1 MVRVAT
7 ARIEYQ
13 KANFIKE
20 ALVFRFLK
28 RMMKI
33 RRAIGYRL
41 ARQFPNTSSI
51 FDHYRGKEERRRR
64 KEKGERRGLGG

>member
-7 ARIEYQ
+7 AGIEYQ
-13 KANFIKE
+13 NASFIKE
-20 ALVFRFLK
+20 ALVFRFFK
-28 RMMKI
+28 RMVKI

-51 FDHYRGKEERRRR
+51 FDHYKGKEKRRRR
-64 KEKGERRGLGG
+64 KEKAERRGLGG

>member
-7 ARIEYQ
+7 AGIEYQ
-13 KANFIKE
+13 RTSFIKE
-20 ALVFRFLK
+20 AFDFRFLK
-28 RMMKI
+28 RVMEI

>member
-7 ARIEYQ
+7 AGIEYQ
-13 KANFIKE
+13 KASFIKE
-20 ALVFRFLK
+20 AFVFRFLQ
-28 RMMKI
+28 RMMKL

>member
-1 MVRVAT
+1 MVRLA
-7 ARIEYQ
+7 AAELEHQ
-13 KANFIKE
+13 QASFAKE
-20 ALVFRFLK
+20 ALGFRSFK
-28 RMMKI
+28 RMIKI

-41 ARQFPNTSSI
+41 AKQFLNTSSI